1 MSRGEA
7 PDAQLWHWLVYNVQ
21 MKKYTVGMVRERLS
35 QALDEAGR
43 GESVIICRGG
53 IEYRLSVE
61 PKRRA
66 KKVARPRVEIIDAAV
81 TSGEW
86 TWDVAKGQA
95 RFRARRR
102 S

>member
-1 MSRGEA
+1 
-7 PDAQLWHWLVYNVQ
+7 

-53 IEYRLSVE
+53 VEYRLSVE

-66 KKVARPRVEIIDAAV
+66 KKAAKPRVEIVDAAV
-81 TSGEW
+81 SRGEW
-86 TWDVAKGQA
+86 SWDFANGQA